1 MEGKEQLII
10 SAINELKEEQ
20 KETRKE
26 ISTMNK
32 AVASLASYH
41 QRLNNLEESVRDLP
55 KIKIIVNG
63 IVWVVAALAGGFL
76 ISISKAVNVTVCIAR
91 LSILSLAKS
100 EHLSRFLINCWERA
114 KYIFHV
120 LFSSFTIE
128 KISYVVTKPG
138 NVLKHEGF
146 CILWQVYDNLIEN
159 YFSCRPCAS
168 FVVIRQIN

>member
-10 SAINELKEEQ
+10 SAINELKDEQ

-76 ISISKAVNVTVCIAR
+76 ISISKAVNVTV
-91 LSILSLAKS
+91 
-100 EHLSRFLINCWERA
+100 
-114 KYIFHV
+114 
-120 LFSSFTIE
+120 
-128 KISYVVTKPG
+128 G
-138 NVLKHEGF
+138 G
-146 CILWQVYDNLIEN
+146 
-159 YFSCRPCAS
+159 
-168 FVVIRQIN
+168 

>member
-1 MEGKEQLII
+1 MEDKDKLII

-41 QRLNNLEESVRDLP
+41 QRLNNLEESVKDLP

-76 ISISKAVNVTVCIAR
+76 ISISKAVSVTI
-91 LSILSLAKS
+91 
-100 EHLSRFLINCWERA
+100 
-114 KYIFHV
+114 
-120 LFSSFTIE
+120 
-128 KISYVVTKPG
+128 G
-138 NVLKHEGF
+138 G
-146 CILWQVYDNLIEN
+146 
-159 YFSCRPCAS
+159 
-168 FVVIRQIN
+168 

>member
-63 IVWVVAALAGGFL
+63 IVWVVAALSGGFL
-76 ISISKAVNVTVCIAR
+76 ISISKSINVTV
-91 LSILSLAKS
+91 
-100 EHLSRFLINCWERA
+100 
-114 KYIFHV
+114 
-120 LFSSFTIE
+120 
-128 KISYVVTKPG
+128 G
-138 NVLKHEGF
+138 G
-146 CILWQVYDNLIEN
+146 
-159 YFSCRPCAS
+159 
-168 FVVIRQIN
+168 